1 MELNEKVSLSW
12 DWGNFSLNVKEGF
25 RELLSH
31 RNFADVTLL
40 SGDCQ
45 RIEAHRAI
53 LSIGSP
59 FFEKVLRA
67 SSQTQPCLYLK
78 GVDHEDLVSAIQF
91 MYGGEVEM
99 TQDRLHKFIRVSQEL
114 QIKGFTEVTH
124 CQADD
129 HDLTCEE
136 IGEIGEST
144 DSEHD
149 SAIDVDNSMLE
160 NEGDDEAEEL
170 AEDIVNEIVAAMVE
184 EIVEVMVDESLVEE
198 QKTIDDIISDKLIK
212 DNANSFRCKECNF
225 THKRRDVTRDHIEEH
240 HLNTGGVEC
249 RVCHKVR
256 RPMSIVPTFKNTPL
270 SRQFP
275 P

>member
-1 MELNEKVSLSW
+1 M
-12 DWGNFSLNVKEGF
+12 
-25 RELLSH
+25 
-31 RNFADVTLL
+31 
-40 SGDCQ
+40 
-45 RIEAHRAI
+45 I

-59 FFEKVLRA
+59 FFEKVLQA
-67 SSQTQPCLYLK
+67 SSQAQPCLYLK

-99 TQDRLHKFIRVSQEL
+99 TQDRLHKFIGVSQEL
-114 QIKGFTEVTH
+114 QIKGFTDVK
-124 CQADD
+124 QV
-129 HDLTCEE
+129 
-136 IGEIGEST
+136 
-144 DSEHD
+144 EHD

-184 EIVEVMVDESLVEE
+184 EIVEVMVDESLGEE
-198 QKTIDDIISDKLIK
+198 QKTIDGIISDKLIK

-225 THKRRDVTRDHIEEH
+225 THRRRDVTRDHTEEH

-256 RPMSIVPTFKNTPL
+256 RPMSIVPIFKNRPL
-270 SRQFP
+270 RRQHVTRNT
-275 P
+275 